1 MSRLDALEQRFE
13 ALQPRERLLLSGVAG
28 VLLVAALYVLWIEPQ
43 GQLGQASR
51 EEVGNLEMQV
61 EGLREAVGR
70 LEAELARDPE
80 QARREALEQLRAEAS
95 ALDATFAADGQRVI
109 TPQRMAGLLREML
122 GRDQRLRV
130 VAVRAL
136 PSEILQ
142 WNPAV
147 AAPAALADAVAPP
160 APASPTLPLLHRH
173 RVELRFEGSYAATL
187 DYVRALQGLPYRLR
201 LQRLDIDATHWPV
214 LQIEV
219 EVETLGLGEGWIGV

>member
-1 MSRLDALEQRFE
+1 MNRRDALEQRFE

-28 VLLVAALYVLWIEPQ
+28 VLLVAAFYVLWIEPQ
-43 GQLGQASR
+43 SQIGQASR
-51 EEVGNLEMQV
+51 EEVGNLQTQV

-80 QARREALEQLRAEAS
+80 QARREALEQLRSEAA
-95 ALDATFAADGQRVI
+95 ALDAVFVADGQRVI
-109 TPQRMAGLLREML
+109 TPQRMVGLLREML

-130 VAVRAL
+130 VAVSAL
-136 PSEILQ
+136 PSEILH
-142 WNPAV
+142 WTPAA
-147 AAPAALADAVAPP
+147 AAPGSSPDATALLAPASVAPP
-160 APASPTLPLLHRH
+160 VLHRH

-201 LQRLDIDATHWPV
+201 LQRLDIDATRWPV